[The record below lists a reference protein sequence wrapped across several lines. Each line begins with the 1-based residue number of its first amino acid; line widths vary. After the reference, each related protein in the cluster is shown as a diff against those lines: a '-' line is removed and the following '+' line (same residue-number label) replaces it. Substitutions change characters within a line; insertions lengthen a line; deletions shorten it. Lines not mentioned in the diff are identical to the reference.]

1 MGPDHRVVFTA
12 PGVVELEEGTAP
24 TPGPGEVLLE
34 TQRSLIST
42 GTELANLLGPPWT
55 SPDGRTLPTYP
66 HYSGYSSAARVV
78 AVGEGVTTWKVGDRI
93 ASGARHSAYP
103 LLREPDWAIPIPASV
118 DDEAATFCTLG
129 TTVLNGCR
137 IGEPQL
143 GEVAVVIGMGLI
155 GQLLAQYLRI
165 AGCDR
170 VIGVDLSDSRLAIA
184 EQVGAT
190 THRLNPDRVDVTA
203 AVLDLTADRGAD
215 VVYEATGVT
224 KTFDLAIALARFFG
238 RVVALGSPRWPA
250 PVDMMQVHMKAIR
263 VLGAIVSS
271 HPPEDDRRNRWS
283 RRANGEQVMRWL
295 ADGRLNV
302 APLITDRVSADDAV
316 RAFTMLSEAR
326 EEHLGVVL
334 EWT

>member
-12 PGVVELEEGTAP
+12 PGVAELEEGSAP
-24 TPGPGEVLLE
+24 APGPGEVLLE

-55 SPDGRTLPTYP
+55 NPGGRTMPNYP
-66 HYSGYSSAARVV
+66 HHTGYSNAGRVV
-78 AVGEGVTTWKVGDRI
+78 AVGEGVTTWKVGDRV
-93 ASGARHSAYP
+93 ASGARHAAYP
-103 LLREPDWAIPIPASV
+103 VIRERDWAIPIAEGVS
-118 DDEAATFCTLG
+118 DEAATFCTLG

-143 GEVAVVIGMGLI
+143 GEDAVVIGQGVI

-165 AGCDR
+165 AGCER
-170 VIGVDLSDSRLAIA
+170 VIGIDLADSRLEIA
-184 EQVGAT
+184 RQVGAV
-190 THRLNPDRVDVTA
+190 THSLNPSREDVSA
-203 AVLDLTADRGAD
+203 AVLELTEGRGAD
-215 VVYEATGVT
+215 VVYEATGLT
-224 KTFDLAIALARFFG
+224 KTFDLAIGLARFFG

-263 VLGAIVSS
+263 VLGAIVTS
-271 HPPEDDRRNRWS
+271 HPPEDDRRNRWA
-283 RRANGEQVMRWL
+283 RRANGTVVMRWL
-295 ADGRLNV
+295 ADGRLSV
-302 APLITDRVSADDAV
+302 APLITDRLSADDAV

-326 EEHLGVVL
+326 EEHLGGVL